1 MNTDISPNV
10 LTDSVQQGVNTYA
23 NLNTVYVILFLL
35 GLIILIVIFKK
46 ILTWISIKNSVHTYT
61 VFLVRLP
68 KEKPKDDGGSKDLS
82 VQQVR
87 EDISLAETIFAS
99 IGGMRPQHGFAPW
112 LFGRTDNFSFEVVAH
127 AGKISFYIAAPR
139 EYALYLEQQI
149 NAYYPEASVEEVPD
163 YNAFNPKNSIAA
175 GALKPVRS
183 FMFPFKTYND
193 MESDP
198 MNSLINIMSKLDPH
212 DSISIQYV
220 TRSAEGSWHQVVK
233 RAVLNAYNNKSVSD
247 IFHNGNNALSGFANF
262 IIYHLIGGLF
272 GAVEPK
278 NKNGVEQKINTK
290 ELTDKEK
297 EMLKKMEEKNSKAG
311 LDVNIRIIVSAAN
324 RAQAKSYLENVI
336 NAYTEYNY
344 YMYGNS
350 FAKGGAGVNQV
361 QTINNFIYRRYIPN
375 KGFILSTEEL
385 ASMYHL
391 PLPHT
396 ETPNIDWLLSKTAP
410 APTNIPQEGI
420 NLGYNLFRG
429 HKTDIKIKRI
439 DRRRHCY
446 IVGKSGTGKSVE
458 LLNMAIQDIENGD
471 GVCLMDPNGD
481 LIEDVLNRIPPHR
494 AEDVIVFSPSD
505 LERPLAMNL
514 LEYDERYPEQKSFVI
529 NEMISIFDKLY
540 DLKATGGPI
549 FEQYMRNALL
559 LIMEDPE
566 SGSTLMEIPKVLAD
580 EDFRRMKLS
589 RCKNPTVVDFWRKEA
604 EKAGGEAAL
613 ANIVRYITSK
623 LTPFVANDMMRPI
636 IGQQKSS
643 FNMRDIMDNK
653 KILLVDLPKGL
664 IGETNAYLLGMII
677 VGKILMAALSRTDM
691 PAEKRNDFYLYI
703 DEFQNF
709 TTNSICQILSEAR
722 KYALCLTVAH
732 QYIGQLSKNNDTQI
746 KDAIFG
752 NVGTL
757 MSFKVG
763 SEDADFLVKDFGP
776 VFNQFDLTNVGRGG
790 FMKLLVDG
798 STTRPFSFQT
808 IWPLLGNYNEG
819 MSQKIRALSRYKFGQ
834 DRRLV
839 EMEIARRAKA
849 PTPTEF

>member
-10 LTDSVQQGVNTYA
+10 LSDGVQQGINTYA
-23 NLNTVYVILFLL
+23 NLNTAYLALFIVA
-35 GLIILIVIFKK
+35 IIVLVVIFRK
-46 ILTWISIKNSVHTYT
+46 IFTSISIQNSMNDYA

-99 IGGMRPQHGFAPW
+99 IGGMRPQHGFMPW
-112 LFGRTDNFSFEVVAH
+112 LFGRSDNFSFEVVAH
-127 AGKISFYIAAPR
+127 AGKISFYVAAPK
-139 EYALYLEQQI
+139 ESALYLEQQI
-149 NAYYPEASVEEVPD
+149 NAYYPEASVEEIPD
-163 YNAFNPKNSIAA
+163 YNAFNPQNSIAA
-175 GALKPVRS
+175 GSLKPVRG

-198 MNSLINIMSKLDPH
+198 MNSLINIISKMEPQN
-212 DSISIQYV
+212 SISIQYV
-220 TRSAEGSWHQVVK
+220 VRSAEGGWHSVVK

-247 IFHNGNNALSGFANF
+247 IFHSGNNMLSGFASF
-262 IIYHLIGGLF
+262 IIYHIIGGIF

-278 NKNGVEQKINTK
+278 DKNSMEKKVNTK

-311 LDVNIRIIVSAAN
+311 LDTNIRIVVSATN
-324 RAQAKSYLENVI
+324 KIQAKSYLENVV
-336 NAYTEYNY
+336 NAFTEYNY
-344 YMYGNS
+344 YTYGNS
-350 FAKGGAGVNQV
+350 FKKGLGSAQQNKL
-361 QTINNFIYRRYIPN
+361 INHFIYRRFIPE

-385 ASMYHL
+385 ASMYHF

-410 APTNIPQEGI
+410 APTNTPQEGI

-429 HKTDIKIKRI
+429 HKTDIRIKRV

-471 GVCLMDPNGD
+471 GVCVMDPNGD
-481 LIEDVLNRIPPHR
+481 LIEDILNRIPPHR
-494 AEDVIVFSPSD
+494 AEDVIVFSPGD

-529 NEMISIFDKLY
+529 NEVIGIFDKLY

-559 LIMEDPE
+559 LIMDDPE

-613 ANIVRYITSK
+613 ANIVPYITSK

-653 KILLVDLPKGL
+653 KILMVDLPKGL

-732 QYIGQLSKNNDTQI
+732 QYIGQLSKGQDAQI

-819 MSQKIRALSRYKFGQ
+819 LSQKIRALSRYKFGQ
-834 DRRLV
+834 DRRLI

-849 PTPTEF
+849 TVSTDF